1 MRYALAT
8 AALVAGALAVP
19 YQKRDVVID
28 YDYVTVTD
36 IVTVTAG
43 AEQASS
49 TPVSVA
55 ADVASS
61 SSSSRSHWGHHSWHA
76 PSGYSSEAPSSTAA
90 ASSSSVA
97 PSSTEAPASSAAPA
111 PSSSQA
117 PSSSAAPAPSSYQA
131 PSSSA
136 APSTSEAPS
145 SSAAPTTPTSTYVAP
160 TSTYVAPTSTYVAPT
175 TTSQAPSSTYIAPS
189 SSAAPASTSPLSVFP
204 PAPTGYNDLVKYHHN
219 IHRSNH
225 SVADVQWDDGLAN
238 TAAII
243 AAGCYYAHNQTVNGG
258 GYGQNIAAG
267 VDAANISAIITDL
280 FYNGEVG
287 WYSDLYNQEQPDMT
301 NFEHW
306 GHFSQIVWSNTTKV
320 GCATQYCNGPNG
332 LGGVGSDIPPYFTV
346 CNYSPPG
353 NYANEYGDNVKK
365 PRGDATA
372 EWNAGA

>member
-1 MRYALAT
+1 MRYALIS
-8 AALVAGALAVP
+8 AALVAGALAIP
-19 YQKRDVVID
+19 HQKRDVVID

-43 AEQASS
+43 AEQAS
-49 TPVSVA
+49 TTLVSVA

-61 SSSSRSHWGHHSWHA
+61 SSSSRGHWGHHSWHA
-76 PSGYSSEAPSSTAA
+76 PSGYSSEVPSSAAA
-90 ASSSSVA
+90 ASSSYQAPSSSAA

-111 PSSSQA
+111 S
-117 PSSSAAPAPSSYQA
+117 SSYQA

-136 APSTSEAPS
+136 APSTSGAPS

-175 TTSQAPSSTYIAPS
+175 TTSQAPSSTYVAPS

-225 SVADVQWDDGLAN
+225 SVADIEWDDGLAS

-243 AAGCYYAHNQTVNGG
+243 AAGCWYAHNQTVNGG

>member
-1 MRYALAT
+1 MRYALIT
-8 AALVAGALAVP
+8 AALAAGVLAVP

-76 PSGYSSEAPSSTAA
+76 PSGYSSQAPSSSA
-90 ASSSSVA
+90 A

-136 APSTSEAPS
+136 APSTSQAPS

-175 TTSQAPSSTYIAPS
+175 STYVAPTTTSQAATSAAPVSS
-189 SSAAPASTSPLSVFP
+189 APASTVSS
-204 PAPTGYNDLVKYHHN
+204 APSTAYSDIALLHHN
-219 IHRSNH
+219 IHRYNNS
-225 SVADVQWDDGLAN
+225 SPDLTWSPSLAS
-238 TAAII
+238 TAAKI
-243 AAGCYYAHNQTVNGG
+243 AAGCWYAHNQTVDGG

-287 WYSDLYNQEQPDMT
+287 WFDNLYGQAQPDMT

-306 GHFSQIVWSNTTKV
+306 GHFSQIVWGNTTSV
-320 GCATQYCNGPNG
+320 GCATQYCNGPGG

-346 CNYSPPG
+346 CNYDPPG
-353 NYANEYGDNVKK
+353 NYANEYGDNI
-365 PRGDATA
+365 RYGRAQATA
-372 EWNAGA
+372 EWNAGLPASS

>member
-1 MRYALAT
+1 MRYALIS
-8 AALVAGALAVP
+8 AALVAGALAIP
-19 YQKRDVVID
+19 HQKRDVVID

-43 AEQASS
+43 AEQAS
-49 TPVSVA
+49 TTLVSVA
-55 ADVASS
+55 ADVASPPRLRAAIGATTRGMLRRATVAS
-61 SSSSRSHWGHHSWHA
+61 
-76 PSGYSSEAPSSTAA
+76 YQAPSSSA
-90 ASSSSVA
+90 A
-97 PSSTEAPASSAAPA
+97 PSSTEAPA
-111 PSSSQA
+111 
-117 PSSSAAPAPSSYQA
+117 SSAAPAPSSYQA

-136 APSTSEAPS
+136 APSTSGAPS

-175 TTSQAPSSTYIAPS
+175 TTSQAPSSTYVAPS

-225 SVADVQWDDGLAN
+225 SVADIEWDDGLAS

-243 AAGCYYAHNQTVNGG
+243 AAGCWYAHNQTVNGG